1 MTTNQH
7 SAQTHSHDHN
17 HGHSHDGISG
27 CTVPKFDTRDLIVKE
42 DIMSKAK
49 ELAQMLFQSEEIQHY
64 QRAEKQIQNNDRIQG
79 LISQMKKKQKEIVA
93 FQSFNNPSMVAKIE
107 GEIESLQDEL
117 DGIPIVT
124 EFQQSQSDINY
135 LLQLVVS
142 VIRDTVAEKINVEDS
157 EADEPEECIE

>member
-64 QRAEKQIQNNDRIQG
+64 QRAEKQIQNNDRIQ
-79 LISQMKKKQKEIVA
+79 A
-93 FQSFNNPSMVAKIE
+93 
-107 GEIESLQDEL
+107 
-117 DGIPIVT
+117 
-124 EFQQSQSDINY
+124 
-135 LLQLVVS
+135 
-142 VIRDTVAEKINVEDS
+142 
-157 EADEPEECIE
+157 